1 MTARSRG
8 SFFGSLTLGLTL
20 FAVAC
25 GGGGGTTAPESESTA
40 PAAARADVPMDKSAY
55 PVFPDADAGA
65 DPAVPAEQGGK
76 GFTGEGWQTNAS
88 YELVGDPRAVKG
100 GTFREFVLDFPGT
113 LRVEGPESNTA
124 LNYMIGPMVYES
136 LLTVHPT
143 TLDYIPV
150 LATHWQVSDDK
161 LTYRYRINPNA
172 RWADGRPIV
181 ADDVV
186 ASWMFKMDKGLQ
198 DPSNEMTFG
207 KFEKPVAES
216 KYIVSVKSKQLNWRN
231 FLYFS
236 GMSILPAHIL
246 KDVPGERYLKD
257 YNFRMI
263 PGSGP
268 YVVEEADVV
277 KGKSV
282 TIRRRKTGYWAENH
296 RRNVGVNNF
305 DEIREI
311 VVRDQ
316 KLAFEM
322 FKKGDLDTYFVN
334 ISREWVEEMNFDKVQ
349 RGLIQKVKVFND
361 APAGFSGL
369 AFNTRRAPFDD
380 VRVRMALAHLMNRP
394 LLIEKIFFNEY
405 VPLDSYH
412 AGGIYENPA
421 NPKMAYDPKKALE
434 LLGQAGFSSRD
445 AQGRLVRGG
454 VPLTVEIIYASKTSE
469 PFLTIYQEDL
479 RKAGITVNLRLITGE
494 TLFKLVMD
502 REYSVANMAWGA
514 LLFPNPET
522 SFHSRLADVKSNNNI
537 TGMKNPTIDALLA
550 KYDVEF
556 DPAKRVALIREVDG
570 LLAAEHHYALG
581 WEAPFSRI
589 AFWNRFGFPQGVLT
603 RIGDSRDI
611 PTLWWHDPGKQ
622 QALAQAMG
630 SSSATLPVGPV
641 EVRHWLEYGKQHPM
655 GANTN

>member
-1 MTARSRG
+1 MTRRSRG
-8 SFFGSLTLGLTL
+8 AVIGVAL
-20 FAVAC
+20 FAAAC
-25 GGGGGTTAPESESTA
+25 GGGSQPEQAA
-40 PAAARADVPMDKSAY
+40 PAAAPAATAAPVVVDKNAY

-65 DPAVPAEQGGK
+65 NPAVPAEQGGK
-76 GFTGEGWQTNAS
+76 GFTGEGWQTNTA

-100 GTFREFVLDFPGT
+100 GTFREFILDFPGT
-113 LRVEGPESNTA
+113 LRVEGPESNSA

-143 TLDYIPV
+143 TLDYMPV

-172 RWADGRPIV
+172 RWADGQPIV

-216 KYIVSVKSKQLNWRN
+216 TYIVSVKSKQLNWRN

-236 GMSILPAHIL
+236 GMSILPAHVL
-246 KDVPGERYLKD
+246 KGVTGERYLTD
-257 YNFRMI
+257 YNFKMI

-268 YVVEEADVV
+268 YVVEGADVI

-305 DEIREI
+305 DEIRET

-349 RGLIQKVKVFND
+349 RGLVQKIKVFND
-361 APAGFSGL
+361 QPAGFAGL

-405 VPLDSYH
+405 VPLNSYH
-412 AGGIYENPA
+412 AGGIYENPD
-421 NPKMAYDPKKALE
+421 NPKMEYDPKKALE
-434 LLGQAGFSSRD
+434 LLGQAGFTSRD
-445 AQGRLVRGG
+445 PQGRLVRNG
-454 VPLTVEIIYASKTSE
+454 VPLTVEVIYASKATE

-479 RKAGITVNLRLITGE
+479 RKAGVTVNLRLITGE

-502 REYSVANMAWGA
+502 REYSVASMAWGA

-537 TGMKNPTIDALLA
+537 TGLKNPKIDALLA

-556 DPAKRVALIREVDG
+556 DPAKRVALIKEVDG
-570 LLAAEHHYALG
+570 LLAAEHHYALE
-581 WEAPFSRI
+581 WDAPFVRL
-589 AFWNRFGFPQGVLT
+589 AHWNKFGYPQGALT
-603 RIGDSRDI
+603 RIGDQRDI
-611 PTLWWHDPGKQ
+611 ASLWWVDPQKQ
-622 QALAQAMG
+622 QALTPAMG
-630 SSSATLPVGPV
+630 SASATLPVGPV
-641 EVRHWLEYGKQHPM
+641 EVRYWRDYGKQHPM

>member
-8 SFFGSLTLGLTL
+8 LTFGSVTFGVMLV
-20 FAVAC
+20 AAAC
-25 GGGGGTTAPESESTA
+25 GGSQPEQAAPAA
-40 PAAARADVPMDKSAY
+40 PAAASAPVVVDKNAY

-76 GFTGEGWQTNAS
+76 GFTGDGWQTNTT

-124 LNYMIGPMVYES
+124 LNYMIGPMVYEP

-143 TLDYIPV
+143 TLDFMPV
-150 LATHWQVSDDK
+150 LATHWQISEDK

-172 RWADGRPIV
+172 RWADGQPIV
-181 ADDVV
+181 AEDVV
-186 ASWMFKMDKGLQ
+186 ASWLFKMDKGLQ

-216 KYIVSVKSKQLNWRN
+216 KYIVSVRSKQLNWRN

-236 GMSILPAHIL
+236 GMPIMPAHVL
-246 KDVPGERYLKD
+246 KGVTGAQYIKD
-257 YNFRMI
+257 YNFKMI

-268 YVVEEADVV
+268 YVVEGADVI

-349 RGLIQKVKVFND
+349 RGLVQKVKVFND
-361 APAGFSGL
+361 QPAGFSGL
-369 AFNTRRAPFDD
+369 AFNTRRPPFDD

-405 VPLDSYH
+405 VPLNSYH
-412 AGGIYENPA
+412 AGGIYENPG
-421 NPKMAYDPKKALE
+421 NPKMEYDPKKALD
-434 LLGQAGFSSRD
+434 LLGQAGFTSRD

-454 VPLTVEIIYASKTSE
+454 VPLTVEIIYASKATE

-479 RKAGITVNLRLITGE
+479 RKAGVTVNLRLITGE

-502 REYSVANMAWGA
+502 REYSVASMAWGA

-537 TGMKNPTIDALLA
+537 TGMKNPKIDALLA

-556 DPAKRVALIREVDG
+556 DPAKRVALIKEVDG
-570 LLAAEHHYALG
+570 LLAAEHHYALE
-581 WEAPFSRI
+581 WDAPFIRL
-589 AFWNRFGFPQGVLT
+589 AHWNKFGFPAGVLT
-603 RIGDSRDI
+603 RIGDQRDI
-611 PTLWWHDPGKQ
+611 TSLWWVDPQKQ
-622 QALAQAMG
+622 QALTQAMG
-630 SSSATLPVGPV
+630 SGTATLPVGPV
-641 EVRHWLEYGKQHPM
+641 EVRYWQEYGKQHPM

>member
-1 MTARSRG
+1 MTRRS
-8 SFFGSLTLGLTL
+8 LGAALGVAL
-20 FAVAC
+20 FTAAC
-25 GGGGGTTAPESESTA
+25 GGGSQPEQAVPAAA
-40 PAAARADVPMDKSAY
+40 PAAAAAPVNVDKNAY

-65 DPAVPAEQGGK
+65 DAAVAAEQGGK
-76 GFTGEGWQTNAS
+76 GFTGDGWQTNTT

-143 TLDYIPV
+143 TLDYMPV

-172 RWADGRPIV
+172 RWADGQPIV

-186 ASWMFKMDKGLQ
+186 ASWLFKMDKGLQ

-236 GMSILPAHIL
+236 GMSILPAHVL
-246 KDVPGERYLKD
+246 KGVTGEQYIKD
-257 YNFRMI
+257 YNFKMI

-268 YVVEEADVV
+268 YVVEGADVV

-282 TIRRRKTGYWAENH
+282 TIRRRKTGYWAEQH
-296 RRNVGVNNF
+296 RRNIGVNNF

-349 RGLIQKVKVFND
+349 RGLIQKIKVFND
-361 APAGFSGL
+361 QPAGFAGL
-369 AFNTRRAPFDD
+369 AFNTRRPPFDD
-380 VRVRMALAHLMNRP
+380 VRIRMALAHLMNRP

-405 VPLDSYH
+405 VPLNSYH
-412 AGGIYENPA
+412 AGGIYENPD
-421 NPKMAYDPKKALE
+421 NPKMEYDPKKALE
-434 LLGQAGFSSRD
+434 LLGQAGFTTRD
-445 AQGRLVRGG
+445 AQGRLVRNG
-454 VPLTVEIIYASKTSE
+454 VPLTVEIIYASKATE

-479 RKAGITVNLRLITGE
+479 RKAGVTVNLRLITGE

-502 REYSVANMAWGA
+502 REYSVASMAWGA

-537 TGMKNPTIDALLA
+537 TGMKNPKIDALLA

-556 DPAKRVALIREVDG
+556 DPAKRVALIKDVDG
-570 LLAAEHHYALG
+570 LLAAEHHYALE
-581 WEAPFSRI
+581 WDAPFIRL
-589 AFWNRFGFPQGVLT
+589 AHWNKFGYPQGSLT
-603 RIGDSRDI
+603 RIGDQRDV
-611 PTLWWHDPGKQ
+611 TSLWWVDPQKQ
-622 QALAQAMG
+622 QALTQAMG
-630 SSSATLPVGPV
+630 SATAALPVGPV
-641 EVRHWLEYGKQHPM
+641 EVRYWQEYGKQHPM

>member
-1 MTARSRG
+1 MTAR
-8 SFFGSLTLGLTL
+8 FGRFATGGVTLGLTL
-20 FAVAC
+20 LAAAC
-25 GGGGGTTAPESESTA
+25 GGGSQPGQTA
-40 PAAARADVPMDKSAY
+40 PAAAPAATAPLVNVDKNAY

-76 GFTGEGWQTNAS
+76 GFTGDGWQTNTS

-143 TLDYIPV
+143 TLDYMPV
-150 LATHWQVSDDK
+150 LATHWQVSEDK
-161 LTYRYRINPNA
+161 LTYRYRLNPNA
-172 RWADGRPIV
+172 RWADGKPIV

-186 ASWMFKMDKGLQ
+186 ASWLFKMDKGLQ

-207 KFEKPVAES
+207 KFEKPIAES

-246 KDVPGERYLKD
+246 KDVNGERYLKD
-257 YNFRMI
+257 YNFKMI

-268 YVVEEADVV
+268 YVVEGADVV

-380 VRVRMALAHLMNRP
+380 VRVRSALAHLMNRP

-434 LLGQAGFSSRD
+434 LLSQAGFSSRD

-537 TGMKNPTIDALLA
+537 TGLKNPKIDALLA

-556 DPAKRVALIREVDG
+556 DPARRVALIKEVDG

-581 WEAPFSRI
+581 WEAPFTRI
-589 AFWNRFGFPQGVLT
+589 AFWNKFGFPQGILT
-603 RIGDSRDI
+603 RVGDSRDL
-611 PTLWWHDPGKQ
+611 PTLWWQDPQKQ
-622 QALAQAMG
+622 QALVQAMG
-630 SSSATLPVGPV
+630 SGSATLPVGPV
-641 EVRHWLEYGKQHPM
+641 EVRYWQEYGKQHPM